1 MISPGLHGRGFTTEH
16 NVELLSL
23 STYSLNYQLP
33 VQTDTGNMQGGGS
46 KPVYSNSVL
55 LEGTSYHT
63 KDKTLGSPSCFW
75 TRVPGTDFVMA
86 SVPDP
91 FSACSLMKDHGD
103 LQLKIAH
110 TQP

>member
-55 LEGTSYHT
+55 LKQVITLKT
-63 KDKTLGSPSCFW
+63 KPWALPPAFGQEYQE
-75 TRVPGTDFVMA
+75 
-86 SVPDP
+86 
-91 FSACSLMKDHGD
+91 LI
-103 LQLKIAH
+103 L
-110 TQP
+110 